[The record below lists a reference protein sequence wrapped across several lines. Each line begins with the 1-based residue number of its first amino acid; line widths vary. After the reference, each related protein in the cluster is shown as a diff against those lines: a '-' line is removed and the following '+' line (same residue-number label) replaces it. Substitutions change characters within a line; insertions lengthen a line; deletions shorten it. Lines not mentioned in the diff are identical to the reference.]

1 MPICWSLKLVVDE
14 ALGQGQGRRRAGGEV
29 EASRSRGDEDRGVAD
44 CGRLGFW
51 PSGLLGWG
59 DGWLEYLFDWSGD
72 GPSWALGARWEIGR
86 MGVPVGQ
93 EGFPVKYRRKLPGK
107 YDKTRKRSE
116 RGKIVFVI
124 VSVFFYRYR
133 FRFFGYRYRF
143 RFL

>member
-1 MPICWSLKLVVDE
+1 MVDE
-14 ALGQGQGRRRAGGEV
+14 ALGQGQGKRQAGGEV

-59 DGWLEYLFDWSGD
+59 DRWLEYLFDWSGD

>member
-1 MPICWSLKLVVDE
+1 MVDE
-14 ALGQGQGRRRAGGEV
+14 ARGQGQGRRRAGGEV

-124 VSVFFYRYR
+124 VSVFFYRYH